1 MIAPVELLECR
12 VVAQTDPADEVAV
25 RGVVPGALQRDGG
38 RRSRD
43 AIFPLESAIQTP
55 ARVVR
60 TVAFSFPVITLSKL
74 ISYLDDLLEPQR
86 FADYGPN
93 GLQVPGATAI
103 ETVATGVSASVELF
117 ERAAA
122 EGAQLVLVHHGLFW
136 GEPMGIDAALHRRL
150 RPLFAHDLALA
161 AYHLPLDGHLEV
173 GNNALLAAGLRCEDV
188 TPFAEHKGTTIG
200 VAARFGGDGITA
212 DELAARVAELCGRP
226 PLHLAF
232 GPERVR
238 SIGIVSGGGSPY
250 LQDAIDAGLDAYLT
264 GEPVERVM
272 TQAREAGM
280 HFLAGG
286 HYATETFGVRRLGE
300 LLAERFGVRHVF
312 LDDPNPI

>member
-1 MIAPVELLECR
+1 MIDLSTL
-12 VVAQTDPADEVAV
+12 
-25 RGVVPGALQRDGG
+25 
-38 RRSRD
+38 
-43 AIFPLESAIQTP
+43 I
-55 ARVVR
+55 AR
-60 TVAFSFPVITLSKL
+60 
-74 ISYLDDLLEPQR
+74 LDDLLRPDA

-93 GLQVPGATAI
+93 GLQVPGASEAD
-103 ETVATGVSASVELF
+103 TVATGVSASVALF

-136 GEPMGIDAALHRRL
+136 GEPMAIDAGLHRRL
-150 RPLFAHDLALA
+150 KPLFAHDLALA

-173 GNNALLAAGLRCEDV
+173 GNNALIARGLGCEGIE
-188 TPFAEHKGTTIG
+188 PFAEHKGATIG
-200 VAARFGGDGITA
+200 VAARFAGEGIAA
-212 DELAARVAELCGRP
+212 DELVRRVAALTGRE

-238 SIGIVSGGGSPY
+238 SLGIVSGGGSSY
-250 LQDAIDAGLDAYLT
+250 LGDAIDAGLDAFVT

-272 TQAREAGM
+272 AQAREAGV
-280 HFLAGG
+280 HFLAAG

-300 LLAERFGVRHVF
+300 LLAEEFGVRHVF